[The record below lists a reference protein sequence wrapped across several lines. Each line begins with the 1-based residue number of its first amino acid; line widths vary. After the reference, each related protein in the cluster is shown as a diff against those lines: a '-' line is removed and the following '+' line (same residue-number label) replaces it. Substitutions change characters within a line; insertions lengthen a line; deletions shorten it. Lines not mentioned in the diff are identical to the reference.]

1 MLLFKGFT
9 VYHSIVTRQNGMG
22 HKYSSR
28 SIMARDAES
37 HHCDGQRCGYRP
49 PRRCD
54 KEFVQ
59 FHPAAVARDVIVLS
73 STTEK
78 TLDSREDL
86 HIFNL
91 VFASSDLKN

>member
-1 MLLFKGFT
+1 MAWVINT
-9 VYHSIVTRQNGMG
+9 VVGLSWRETPNPTI
-22 HKYSSR
+22 
-28 SIMARDAES
+28 
-37 HHCDGQRCGYRP
+37 CDGQRFGYRP